1 MTYLLD
7 THTLL
12 WSFYK
17 EEMLPDM
24 VKDIIENAES
34 LYVSIVSL
42 WEIAIKQSL
51 RKLEFKQSV
60 VDIANEC
67 LRQDIRI
74 LEMRPEHCE
83 MIKKIPLIHSD
94 PFDRMIIAQA
104 MHGKMTLI
112 TRDGRIKEYPVS
124 CLW

>member
-1 MTYLLD
+1 MTYLMD

-17 EEMLPDM
+17 EELLSGK
-24 VKDIIENAES
+24 VKDIIENADS

-51 RKLEFKQSV
+51 GKLEFKQSV

-67 LRQDIRI
+67 LRQDIQI
-74 LEMRPEHCE
+74 LEMKPEHCE
-83 MIKKIPLIHSD
+83 RIKTIPVIHSD

-104 MHGKMTLI
+104 MQGKMTI
-112 TRDGRIKEYPVS
+112 ISKDGKIMQYPVS